1 MYLVQDAREDVVDD
15 RLSTVVGREAM
26 PMAERLNKPSR
37 SERGRSMKLRSRRSD
52 DKTGLG
58 MGIIDSSQIPQALI
72 ESLKA

>member
-37 SERGRSMKLRSRRSD
+37 SERGRSMK
-52 DKTGLG
+52 
-58 MGIIDSSQIPQALI
+58 
-72 ESLKA
+72 